1 MQFQWWISRSYTLQV
16 IGGEAVDI
24 GNDVP
29 QSSVRNDA
37 AAHLIG
43 SLNYNAEAPPIVSCI
58 ENTRIRDYDTEDQA
72 ESRSKYCDVQQF
84 LRDRK
89 S

>member
-1 MQFQWWISRSYTLQV
+1 MVDLSQLYVVGDWWLF
-16 IGGEAVDI
+16 
-24 GNDVP
+24 P
-29 QSSVRNDA
+29 QSSVRDDA

-58 ENTRIRDYDTEDQA
+58 QNTRIRDYDPEDQA
-72 ESRSKYCDVQQF
+72 ESRSKYCDIQQF
-84 LRDRK
+84 LMDRK